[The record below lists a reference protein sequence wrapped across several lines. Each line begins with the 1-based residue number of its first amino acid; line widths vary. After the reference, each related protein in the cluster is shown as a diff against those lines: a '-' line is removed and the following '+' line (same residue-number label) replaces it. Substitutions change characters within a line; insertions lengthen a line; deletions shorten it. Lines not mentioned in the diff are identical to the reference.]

1 MLFCKYVMK
10 PINLKIKR
18 KISLMSVSVECTKK
32 EVIRSV
38 SITLLLSSVV
48 STPPPTT
55 TTTHHPSVIKN
66 IMHHEEATRR
76 RTSTTHHIIPTHS
89 REAAA
94 SSRRRSK
101 MCSNQNVY
109 QSHSESMPSHYK
121 ECLTRRDDI
130 NMTRRV

>member
-1 MLFCKYVMK
+1 MLLCKYVMK
-10 PINLKIKR
+10 PINLKIK
-18 KISLMSVSVECTKK
+18 KNSLMSVSVEFTKK

-48 STPPPTT
+48 RTPPPTT
-55 TTTHHPSVIKN
+55 TTTHPSVIKK
-66 IMHHEEATRR
+66 IMHQEEAPRR